1 METTRVTEVWEM
13 VGMFDGGMSELQV
26 CSHRMRMGASQLP
39 GGSLL
44 DLTQQSYSHFR
55 AFALRVPS
63 FWNVLLRV

>member
-1 METTRVTEVWEM
+1 
-13 VGMFDGGMSELQV
+13 MFDGGISGLQI

-44 DLTQQSYSHFR
+44 DLTQQSYSPLR

-63 FWNVLLRV
+63 FWNVLLRVQPALPV